1 VRGLKSAVSFIFRAV
16 LESGGFT
23 LAEVAVTAALI
34 GVLAAV
40 ACPQLVRVAE
50 KQYIKSA
57 ARQVLEDLRWA
68 QQAAINCEKYSY
80 VVVFDV
86 VNERYLIYD
95 RGSTV
100 YPPVKKVYLPPGV
113 DLYGTNFPNHTLYFN
128 NRGLPSP
135 AGTVELKDRRKKT
148 SLYVIVHPRG
158 RIRLDK
164 VPPLPGS
171 Y

>member
-1 VRGLKSAVSFIFRAV
+1 MYNLWRAGRY
-16 LESGGFT
+16 LREMGIKRAGFT
-23 LAEVAVTAALI
+23 LIEVAVTAALL
-34 GVLAAV
+34 GLLAAA

-50 KQYIKSA
+50 KESTKSA
-57 ARQVLEDLRWA
+57 ARQLLEDLRWA
-68 QQAAINCEKYSY
+68 QQAAVNCENYTCI
-80 VVVFDV
+80 VVFDA

-100 YPPVKKVYLPPGV
+100 YPPAKKVYLPPGV
-113 DLYGTNFPNHTLYFN
+113 DLYGTNFSNNTFYFN
-128 NRGLPSP
+128 SRGLPSQG
-135 AGTVELKDRRKKT
+135 GTVELKDRRKKT